1 MGILASKPEA
11 SKICDHRERLRTS
24 EHLETLWK
32 AWNCAGVSLWYLARN
47 SARNSA
53 SSLVVILMGKP
64 WSEPL
69 RSQAPH
75 VSEHLM
81 GEADECRMSL
91 ILEAVLRNSRGS
103 VGGVSTEE
111 GGVNCFSPELELDS
125 EAGLGKAYGVG
136 GRGWIVLR
144 NVGGRAAESL

>member
-1 MGILASKPEA
+1 
-11 SKICDHRERLRTS
+11 
-24 EHLETLWK
+24 
-32 AWNCAGVSLWYLARN
+32 
-47 SARNSA
+47 
-53 SSLVVILMGKP
+53 MGKP

-69 RSQAPH
+69 RLQTPH

-103 VGGVSTEE
+103 VEESSEE

-144 NVGGRAAESL
+144 NVGGRAA